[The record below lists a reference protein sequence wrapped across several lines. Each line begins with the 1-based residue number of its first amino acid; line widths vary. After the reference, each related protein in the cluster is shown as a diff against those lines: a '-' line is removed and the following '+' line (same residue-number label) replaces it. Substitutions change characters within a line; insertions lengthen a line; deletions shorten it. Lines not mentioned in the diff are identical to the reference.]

1 MEQTEIKETG
11 ETENQM
17 PDSKAKEVSKE
28 EQERLEKERL
38 REERLMKMAV
48 RQEIIANWAKQRTNF
63 IAIIL
68 LFFFMLVIIISYIFR
83 PPTPLPQPVQ
93 SNNVNV
99 KQEEGQKR

>member
-1 MEQTEIKETG
+1 MEQSEIKETG
-11 ETENQM
+11 EAENQT
-17 PDSKAKEVSKE
+17 PDSKAKELSKE

-48 RQEIIANWAKQRTNF
+48 RQEIITNWAKQRTNF

-83 PPTPLPQPVQ
+83 PQMPMLQPAQ
-93 SNNVNV
+93 SNNANV
-99 KQEEGQKR
+99 KREGQKK